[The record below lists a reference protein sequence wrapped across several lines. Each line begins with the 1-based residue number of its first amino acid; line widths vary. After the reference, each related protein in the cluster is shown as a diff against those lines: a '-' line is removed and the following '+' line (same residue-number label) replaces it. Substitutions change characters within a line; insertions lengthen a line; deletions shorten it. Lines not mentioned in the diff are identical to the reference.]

1 MNNYFAR
8 KLTLALHER
17 YIMALV
23 DTLDYFP
30 EHHPGRERLLS
41 YLQSLADAVVA
52 SQDKLYKGWY
62 NIMDP
67 GLESRSGN
75 YIESSGSAMFV
86 YGLFKALRLGYIS
99 GEQYE
104 AAATS
109 GWDLMTGTF
118 AEKREPDGALVWGWT
133 VQTGSLSSNGTFEVS
148 PSADFRTIWEEKPLT
163 PKQYYASIPLFE
175 NDLKGVAPFIFS
187 AYEYELYVEGKE

>member
-1 MNNYFAR
+1 
-8 KLTLALHER
+8 
-17 YIMALV
+17 MALV

-30 EHHPGRERLLS
+30 QQHPGRERLLS
-41 YLQSLADAVVA
+41 YLQSLADAIVA
-52 SQDKLYKGWY
+52 SQDKVYKGWY

-86 YGLFKALRLGYIS
+86 YGLFKGLRLGYIS

-118 AEKREPDGALVWGWT
+118 AEKREPDGALIWGWT
-133 VQTGSLSSNGTFEVS
+133 VQTGSLSSNGTFEVGLS
-148 PSADFRTIWEEKPLT
+148 IVSWMAYEASLLT
-163 PKQYYASIPLFE
+163 HHQYYASIPLFE

-187 AYEYELYVEGKE
+187 AYEYELYVEGKGGNNATVAR

>member
-1 MNNYFAR
+1 
-8 KLTLALHER
+8 
-17 YIMALV
+17 MALV

-30 EHHPGRERLLS
+30 EEHPGRERLLS
-41 YLQSLADAVVA
+41 YLQSLADALVA
-52 SQDKLYKGWY
+52 SQDKVYKGWY

-67 GLESRSGN
+67 GLETRSGN

-86 YGLFKALRLGYIS
+86 YGLFKSLRLGYIS

-118 AEKREPDGALVWGWT
+118 AEKTESDGALVYGWT

-148 PSADFRTIWEEKPLT
+148 LPAGVQPNCSDYILT
-163 PKQYYASIPLFE
+163 REQYYASIPLFE

-187 AYEYELYVEGKE
+187 AYEYELYVEGQN

>member
-1 MNNYFAR
+1 MGRPRDGCIASRLGPCCWMVSLSIHWLQKKFLSR
-8 KLTLALHER
+8 MLMRRRDIR

-30 EHHPGRERLLS
+30 EQHPGRERLLS

-52 SQDKLYKGWY
+52 SQDKVYKGWY

-75 YIESSGSAMFV
+75 YIESSGSSMFV

-99 GEQYE
+99 GEQYK

-118 AEKREPDGALVWGWT
+118 AERREPDGALVWGWT

-148 PSADFRTIWEEKPLT
+148 LLADSRAK
-163 PKQYYASIPLFE
+163 
-175 NDLKGVAPFIFS
+175 
-187 AYEYELYVEGKE
+187 

>member
-1 MNNYFAR
+1 
-8 KLTLALHER
+8 
-17 YIMALV
+17 MALV

-30 EHHPGRERLLS
+30 EQHPGRERLLS

-86 YGLFKALRLGYIS
+86 YGLFKGLRLGYIS
-99 GEQYE
+99 GDQYE

-109 GWDLMTGTF
+109 GWDLMIGTF
-118 AEKREPDGALVWGWT
+118 AEKREPDGALLWGWT

-148 PSADFRTIWEEKPLT
+148 PLADFHTIWGGGGQPLT

>member
-1 MNNYFAR
+1 
-8 KLTLALHER
+8 
-17 YIMALV
+17 MALV

-30 EHHPGRERLLS
+30 EEHPGRERLLS

-52 SQDKLYKGWY
+52 SQDKVYKGWY

-67 GLESRSGN
+67 GLESHSGN

-86 YGLFKALRLGYIS
+86 YGLFKGLRLGYIS
-99 GEQYE
+99 GDKYE

-118 AEKREPDGALVWGWT
+118 AEKTESDGALVWGWT
-133 VQTGSLSSNGTFEVS
+133 VQTGSLSSNGTFEVC
-148 PSADFRTIWEEKPLT
+148 PSSHLWTTYEERLLT
-163 PKQYYASIPLFE
+163 HLQYYASIPLFE

-187 AYEYELYVEGKE
+187 AYEYELYVEGKD

>member
-1 MNNYFAR
+1 
-8 KLTLALHER
+8 
-17 YIMALV
+17 MALV

-30 EHHPGRERLLS
+30 EEHPGRQRLLS

-86 YGLFKALRLGYIS
+86 YGLFKGLRLGYIS

-104 AAATS
+104 AVATS

-133 VQTGSLSSNGTFEVS
+133 VQTGSLSSNGTFEVIHHVHL
-148 PSADFRTIWEEKPLT
+148 PNCRR
-163 PKQYYASIPLFE
+163 
-175 NDLKGVAPFIFS
+175 
-187 AYEYELYVEGKE
+187 YERSVC

>member
-1 MNNYFAR
+1 
-8 KLTLALHER
+8 
-17 YIMALV
+17 MALV

-30 EHHPGRERLLS
+30 QEHPGRARLLS

-52 SQDKLYKGWY
+52 AQDKVYKGWY

-86 YGLFKALRLGYIS
+86 YGLLKGLRLGYIS
-99 GEQYE
+99 GEKYE

-109 GWDLMTGTF
+109 GYELMTGTF
-118 AEKREPDGALVWGWT
+118 AEKRDTDGSLGWGWT

-148 PSADFRTIWEEKPLT
+148 SSTVLCAI
-163 PKQYYASIPLFE
+163 ASIIT
-175 NDLKGVAPFIFS
+175 NI
-187 AYEYELYVEGKE
+187 